1 MMSQRPCDKCGEEV
15 SVTKAFCPACGH
27 ALVDEEQREDTSEF
41 QRLDG
46 TMQVGKTMYN
56 QMLSEMGLNISV
68 PSEQVT
74 EAVKPVLS
82 EISTATEP
90 KQPAAPVRTEAL
102 KPAATERPVPAAAPA
117 ARPRKDRTKL
127 LLIIGAVILAGWVL
141 VVLLIAFFAILPRLR

>member
-68 PSEQVT
+68 PSEQLT
-74 EAVKPVLS
+74 EAEKPILND
-82 EISTATEP
+82 
-90 KQPAAPVRTEAL
+90 L
-102 KPAATERPVPAAAPA
+102 APA
-117 ARPRKDRTKL
+117 ASPKSPTARVGVEVIKPIGKEKLAPAASAASPRMNRTKL
-127 LLIIGAVILAGWVL
+127 LLIIGAVIIAGWVL
-141 VVLLIAFFAILPRLR
+141 VGLLIAFFAILPRLR